1 MVLES
6 MDLSDPAQKSA
17 TRKLLIAG
25 LICVFLAVVSI
36 AIVLAVVIQQ
46 NEEERIPHGS
56 FDNQHHTTAG
66 PKSEE
71 IDLSSSVLMGLL
83 SSERISLETVTY
95 SSIIPLAT
103 SDKHV
108 DVTSSTLVMNS
119 QPFTEMRD
127 SDSAYFTKEKFVSS
141 NEYPKIQLT
150 YSSLYNLPVFSTELV
165 YFTSYSQTEN
175 NYINSDEMTNIKT
188 EIQTSKQIES
198 IPVTDNKSEPFSTSM
213 TEEFKSEDISF
224 DLKSSVT
231 SATDSSIS
239 DVKQSKLYES
249 TLKFSDVIPVTLNS
263 DVQQPVLTKTSS
275 EELPVWST
283 QSNTYNL
290 ESTKL
295 ILHINSTSGLST
307 NQMNILPSSS
317 SFILIQPESVVLTN
331 RTTVQSAVTETYMST
346 SKSSAA
352 LSYGN
357 SRWIVSASTL
367 VPYIETLLTVAQSEF
382 ISSDLEPLKTT
393 AYNELMPT
401 STQDQTP
408 NENFDSTERYS
419 LSSQVTVSS
428 TLLPECSIH
437 EFKCRSG
444 QCVRMSSRC
453 DRFIQCEDMSDEF
466 NCSNC
471 IGFVCGNGLCTWA
484 WIGCNKRVDC
494 MDLSDEIGCDH
505 GADYIRCDNG
515 LSIPSHKWCDDV
527 DDCFDNSDETNCTC
541 SFGETPCKEGQ
552 CIRNEW
558 ICDGH
563 VDCLQGTDE
572 ANCSN
577 CSPDQFVC
585 SDYSCINVTQVCDG
599 VQQCYQNEDEM
610 SCYNLDNDTAMT
622 VQYKGDN
629 YSVCNTHWN
638 SGISDYICQLLGYR
652 NSTITRYIKLSE
664 SGNGNGNDFIE
675 LGHQITD
682 YKKILQYMNIRSSCS
697 TNMTVSIACLPRECG
712 EQSPNLMLPFV
723 SGGDIATLGQWP
735 WIVSLSYL
743 GRPFCSG
750 TLISEDWVVT
760 AGHCVAIPGS
770 HNYTE
775 NPHYIEV
782 QLGSVKR
789 IRGQG
794 TSRRADKV
802 IHHPR
807 LTWTGIGP
815 IYNDVALIHMEKSV
829 TYNDYILPACLPK
842 AAFTSLS
849 NCYIAGW
856 GYISSYQA
864 ITLQDLREAKLHVLS
879 EEECR
884 TNTVPLEQEVNTNIT
899 YCAGYKFGVIS
910 GCQGDSGS
918 PMMCE
923 DYTGKWTLTGV
934 MSSGAAMC
942 GTFTNTANRFTKL
955 STMMEWIDYVIN
967 V

>member
-6 MDLSDPAQKSA
+6 MDLSDPAQKRA

-56 FDNQHHTTAG
+56 FDNQHYTTVG

-83 SSERISLETVTY
+83 SSERLSLETFTY
-95 SSIIPLAT
+95 STTIPIAT
-103 SDKHV
+103 SDQHV
-108 DVTSSTLVMNS
+108 DVTSSTLVMSS

-127 SDSAYFTKEKFVSS
+127 SDSAYFTNEKNISS
-141 NEYPKIQLT
+141 IEHPQIQLT
-150 YSSLYNLPVFSTELV
+150 YSSIYNLPVFSTELV

-175 NYINSDEMTNIKT
+175 NYINSDKMTNIKT
-188 EIQTSKQIES
+188 EIQTSKQIGS
-198 IPVTDNKSEPFSTSM
+198 IPVTDNKSEPFSTSLA
-213 TEEFKSEDISF
+213 EEFKSEDISF
-224 DLKSSVT
+224 DLKLSVT
-231 SATDSSIS
+231 SAADTSIR
-239 DVKQSKLYES
+239 DVKQS

-263 DVQQPVLTKTSS
+263 DLQQPVITKTSS
-275 EELPVWST
+275 EEVPVWST
-283 QSNTYNL
+283 ESNTYNL

-317 SFILIQPESVVLTN
+317 SFIFIQPESVVLTN
-331 RTTVQSAVTETYMST
+331 STTVQSAVTETYMST
-346 SKSSAA
+346 SKSSAP
-352 LSYGN
+352 LTYRN
-357 SRWIVSASTL
+357 SRWRVTASTL

-401 STQDQTP
+401 SAQDETTI
-408 NENFDSTERYS
+408 ENFDSTDWYS
-419 LSSQVTVSS
+419 LSSQVKVSS
-428 TLLPECSIH
+428 TLLPDCSIH
-437 EFKCRSG
+437 EFRCRSG
-444 QCVRMSSRC
+444 QCVSMSSRC
-453 DRFIQCEDMSDEF
+453 DKVIQCEDMSDEF
-466 NCSNC
+466 NCTDC
-471 IGFVCGNGLCTWA
+471 IGFKCGNGLCTWA

-505 GADYIRCDNG
+505 GASYRRCDNG
-515 LSIPSHKWCDDV
+515 LSIPSHKWCDNV
-527 DDCFDNSDETNCTC
+527 DDCFDNSDEINCTC
-541 SFGETPCKEGQ
+541 SFGETPCKDGQ
-552 CIRNEW
+552 KCIRNEW

-563 VDCLQGTDE
+563 VDCIQGTDE
-572 ANCSN
+572 TNCSN

-585 SDYSCINVTQVCDG
+585 SDYSCINITQVCDG
-599 VQQCYQNEDEM
+599 VQQCNQAEDEM
-610 SCYNLDNDTAMT
+610 PCYNLHNDTAAMT

-652 NSTITRYIKLSE
+652 NSTITKYIKMRD
-664 SGNGNGNDFIE
+664 NGNGNDFIE
-675 LGHQITD
+675 LDQQITD
-682 YKKILQYMNIRSSCS
+682 HKKILQYMNIRSSCYS
-697 TNMTVSIACLPRECG
+697 NMTVSIACLPRGCG
-712 EQSPNLMLPFV
+712 EQSRNLMLPFV

-750 TLISEDWVVT
+750 TLISKDWVVT
-760 AGHCVAIPGS
+760 AGHCVSIPGS

-789 IRGQG
+789 LRGQG

-815 IYNDVALIHMEKSV
+815 IYYDIALIHLEKSI
-829 TYNDYILPACLPK
+829 TYNEYILPICLPK
-842 AAFTSLS
+842 TDFSSLS
-849 NCYIAGW
+849 NCYIAAW
-856 GYISSYQA
+856 GYINSNQA
-864 ITLQDLREAKLHVLS
+864 ITVQDLREAKLQVLS
-879 EEECR
+879 DEECR

-923 DYTGKWTLTGV
+923 DHKGKWTLTGV

-955 STMMEWIDYVIN
+955 STMIEWIDNIIN

>member
-1 MVLES
+1 MVLQES
-6 MDLSDPAQKSA
+6 MDLSDPAQKRA

-56 FDNQHHTTAG
+56 FDNQHHTTLD
-66 PKSEE
+66 PKTEG
-71 IDLSSSVLMGLL
+71 IDLSSSVLLGLL
-83 SSERISLETVTY
+83 SSEEISLEKVTY
-95 SSIIPLAT
+95 STIIPIAT
-103 SDKHV
+103 SDNNI
-108 DVTSSTLVMNS
+108 DVTSSTLVISS
-119 QPFTEMRD
+119 QPFTEIMN
-127 SDSAYFTKEKFVSS
+127 SDSSYITNDKIVSS

-165 YFTSYSQTEN
+165 YLTSYSQIEN
-175 NYINSDEMTNIKT
+175 NYFNSDEMTNIKT
-188 EIQTSKQIES
+188 EIQTSKQIGS
-198 IPVTDNKSEPFSTSM
+198 IPLTENTSQPFSTSM

-231 SATDSSIS
+231 SGTDTTIS
-239 DVKQSKLYES
+239 DVSEIYKS
-249 TLKFSDVIPVTLNS
+249 TLKFSDFFPVNLNS
-263 DVQQPVLTKTSS
+263 NLQQPVLSETSN

-283 QSNTYNL
+283 ESNRYNL

-295 ILHINSTSGLST
+295 VLHINNTSGLST

-317 SFILIQPESVVLTN
+317 SLISMEPESVVLTN
-331 RTTVQSAVTETYMST
+331 STTVQSAASETYVST
-346 SKSSAA
+346 SKSSAT
-352 LSYGN
+352 LTHGN

-382 ISSDLEPLKTT
+382 VSTNLEPIKTT
-393 AYNELMPT
+393 AYNNLVPT
-401 STQDQTP
+401 STQDETKI
-408 NENFDSTERYS
+408 ENFYSTEWYS
-419 LSSQVTVSS
+419 LSTQVTVSS
-428 TLLPECSIH
+428 TLSPECSTH
-437 EFKCRSG
+437 QFRCRSG
-444 QCVRMSSRC
+444 ECVDMSSRC
-453 DRFIQCEDMSDEF
+453 DRVIQCEDMSDEF
-466 NCSNC
+466 NCANC
-471 IGFVCGNGLCTWA
+471 IGFECGNGLCTWS
-484 WIGCNKRVDC
+484 WIQCNKRVDC
-494 MDLSDEIGCDH
+494 MDLSDEIGCEH
-505 GADYIRCDNG
+505 GTSYRRCDNG

-527 DDCFDNSDETNCTC
+527 DDCFDNSDEINCTC
-541 SFGETPCKEGQ
+541 SFSETPCIGGQ
-552 CIRNEW
+552 CIREEW

-563 VDCLQGTDE
+563 MDCLQGTDE
-572 ANCSN
+572 ANCSD
-577 CSPDQFVC
+577 CSADQFVC
-585 SDYSCINVTQVCDG
+585 NDYSCLNITQVCDG
-599 VQQCYQNEDEM
+599 AQQCNQAEDEM
-610 SCYNLDNDTAMT
+610 SYNLNKDTAMT
-622 VQYKGDN
+622 VQYKGNN
-629 YSVCNTHWN
+629 YTVCNTHWN
-638 SGISDYICQLLGYR
+638 SGISDYICQFLGYR
-652 NSTITRYIKLSE
+652 NSTITRYIKSSE
-664 SGNGNGNDFIE
+664 SGNGIDFIE
-675 LGHQITD
+675 LDYQITD
-682 YKKILQYMNIRSSCS
+682 FKNILQYMKIRSSCYS
-697 TNMTVSIACLPRECG
+697 NMTVSIACLPRECG

-743 GRPFCSG
+743 GRSFCSG

-782 QLGSVKR
+782 LLGSVKR
-789 IRGQG
+789 LRDQG
-794 TSRRADKV
+794 TSRHVDKV

-815 IYNDVALIHMEKSV
+815 IYYDVALIHLEKSV
-829 TYNDYILPACLPK
+829 TYTDYILPACLPK
-842 AAFTSLS
+842 ADFSSLS

-856 GYISSYQA
+856 GYISSNQD
-864 ITLQDLREAKLHVLS
+864 ITVQDLREAKLHVLS
-879 EEECR
+879 DEECR

-923 DYTGKWTLTGV
+923 DHMGKWKLAGV

-942 GTFTNTANRFTKL
+942 GMFTNTANRFTKL
-955 STMMEWIDYVIN
+955 STMMEWIDFVIN